1 MSVERD
7 SDTSGKQTLL
17 TASAEWIDREEED
30 AGFPV
35 DYKIT
40 STPNDFNVN
49 TLFDL
54 IESETV
60 KIPGF
65 QRNYVWDIKKASKL
79 IESIIMGLPV
89 PQLFFY
95 ERGRNDFLVIDG
107 QQRLMTIYYFINGRF
122 PRLEKRAELRKIFD
136 QKGGIPSDILGN
148 NEYFED
154 FDLKLGAHPTGAR
167 NRLDG
172 LNYETLEE
180 DDKTTF
186 KLRPIRCVV
195 IIQHEPKDD
204 TSMYEIFVRLNTG
217 GINLTPQEI
226 RVSMYYS
233 KFYDMLSRVNL
244 NESWRR
250 LTRPEPDLHM
260 RDVEILLR
268 GFAMLTDGKDYR
280 PPMIRFL
287 NTFSQKSQKFPDDL
301 TTYYESLFLS
311 FLERCKQLPNQ
322 AFTSKFGRFSTS
334 MYEAIFTSACEEA
347 FARRSTEVK
356 NIDPERLGTLKRDRQ
371 FLNALES
378 QTTSR
383 ENVNLRQQRARQIL
397 FS

>member
-1 MSVERD
+1 MSAERD
-7 SDTSGKQTLL
+7 SETSGKQTLL
-17 TASAEWIDREEED
+17 TTPAEWIDREEED

-40 STPNDFNVN
+40 STPNDFNIN

-79 IESIIMGLPV
+79 IESIIMRLP
-89 PQLFFY
+89 
-95 ERGRNDFLVIDG
+95 
-107 QQRLMTIYYFINGRF
+107 
-122 PRLEKRAELRKIFD
+122 
-136 QKGGIPSDILGN
+136 
-148 NEYFED
+148 
-154 FDLKLGAHPTGAR
+154 
-167 NRLDG
+167 G

-180 DDKTTF
+180 DDKTTL

-250 LTRPEPDLHM
+250 L
-260 RDVEILLR
+260 
-268 GFAMLTDGKDYR
+268 
-280 PPMIRFL
+280 
-287 NTFSQKSQKFPDDL
+287 
-301 TTYYESLFLS
+301 
-311 FLERCKQLPNQ
+311 
-322 AFTSKFGRFSTS
+322 
-334 MYEAIFTSACEEA
+334 
-347 FARRSTEVK
+347 
-356 NIDPERLGTLKRDRQ
+356 
-371 FLNALES
+371 
-378 QTTSR
+378 
-383 ENVNLRQQRARQIL
+383 
-397 FS
+397 